1 MIFISR
7 KQFLELFTAIDGI
20 LAEIDDLHKIPN
32 SMLTKSLCKD
42 NITANYVKRY
52 YPDIAAIYRIIYD
65 KYNSPQTIW
74 ENARGD
80 IAYLAEPIS
89 KPRNRWREFKKFMQK
104 QKSKTTSKIS
114 SFEEVN

>member
-1 MIFISR
+1 MVFISR
-7 KQFLELFTAIDGI
+7 KQFLELFTVIDGI

-65 KYNSPQTIW
+65 KYNSSQTIW

-80 IAYLAEPIS
+80 RTYLTEPMN

-104 QKSKTTSKIS
+104 QRPKTTSKK
-114 SFEEVN
+114 